1 MVDRGGIA
9 DQTNPFTAKR
19 TGFEQACGTKDD
31 VHAAHYHRLRGL
43 APDPWSI
50 IAGSVQYRL
59 LESPIG
65 PLLLAGDDHGVRFL
79 LFGNGRHAAVPQP
92 DWEPDVG
99 LLAEPTRQLN
109 AYFKGKLRDFE
120 VPVSPGGTPFQRSVW
135 DALQEIPYGETVSY
149 GELARRLGNP
159 KAVRAV
165 GLANGAN
172 PISIIIP
179 CHRVIGSTGAL
190 VGYGGGLA
198 TKQALI
204 ALERGQRTL
213 L

>member
-1 MVDRGGIA
+1 MIR
-9 DQTNPFTAKR
+9 
-19 TGFEQACGTKDD
+19 
-31 VHAAHYHRLRGL
+31 
-43 APDPWSI
+43 
-50 IAGSVQYRL
+50 AGQVQYRF

-65 PLLLAGDDHGVRFL
+65 SLLLAGDDKGVRFL
-79 LFGNGRHAAVPQP
+79 LFSNGRRPVAPEPEWTP
-92 DWEPDVG
+92 DTG
-99 LLAEPTRQLN
+99 LLSDATRQLI
-109 AYFKGKLRDFE
+109 AYFKGTLRQFDI
-120 VPVSPGGTPFQRSVW
+120 PVAPTGTPFQQGVW
-135 DALQEIPYGETVSY
+135 TALQQIPYGETVSY

-165 GLANGAN
+165 GLANGSN

-179 CHRVIGSTGAL
+179 CHRVIGSNGSL

-198 TKQALI
+198 TKHALL